1 MMKIGIMS
9 FAHLHAEAYVQNI
22 KAIPDVEMIG
32 FVDSDES
39 RVEKF
44 GRQFQVSATTDFEKF
59 FSENPDGV
67 IICSENNAHLPMVEM
82 AIDAG
87 IRNICCEKPL
97 ATTLADAQK
106 ITALAVKNHV
116 NLMTAF
122 PVRFSAPVMEVK
134 RQLQLGNYGKI
145 YCFQSSNEGRMPAM
159 YRKWFVDKELA
170 GGGSL
175 QDHLVHLTDLFRWI
189 TRSEVESV
197 FAQSNQVFHHGE
209 VDVETGGMAMLKFRN
224 GVFASIDCSWSL
236 PDYYP
241 IWGGLAFE
249 VITDRGAIQVDAFK
263 QNLSVYH
270 HETKGLSLVDW
281 GSDSNQ
287 GMIDE
292 FAASIREN
300 RQASVSAE
308 DGLRAVEVIQA
319 AYESVASGKVV
330 YL

>member
-1 MMKIGIMS
+1 
-9 FAHLHAEAYVQNI
+9 
-22 KAIPDVEMIG
+22 
-32 FVDSDES
+32 
-39 RVEKF
+39 
-44 GRQFQVSATTDFEKF
+44 
-59 FSENPDGV
+59 
-67 IICSENNAHLPMVEM
+67 
-82 AIDAG
+82 
-87 IRNICCEKPL
+87 
-97 ATTLADAQK
+97 
-106 ITALAVKNHV
+106 
-116 NLMTAF
+116 
-122 PVRFSAPVMEVK
+122 
-134 RQLQLGNYGKI
+134 
-145 YCFQSSNEGRMPAM
+145 
-159 YRKWFVDKELA
+159 
-170 GGGSL
+170 
-175 QDHLVHLTDLFRWI
+175 
-189 TRSEVESV
+189 
-197 FAQSNQVFHHGE
+197 
-209 VDVETGGMAMLKFRN
+209 MLKFRN
-224 GVFASIDCSWSL
+224 GVFASIDCSWSR

-241 IWGGLAFE
+241 IWGGLSFE